1 MNKALFLILI
11 FFFFNNC
18 TSTKKLGFW
27 KNNEKNQNN
36 KKNIK
41 QILITDKKKLT
52 EFNPQLKL
60 NLNIIN
66 IENKTFD
73 NKNNIGSQNYTGLLD
88 KVGSYNYSKL
98 DDIDQLNFKPA
109 FLNDELIFFDKK
121 GSITK
126 YDNSQ
131 KIIWKNNHYSKVEIK
146 LKPKLYFAI
155 DNENLLVVDNI
166 SKYYSVNINTGNLNW
181 MKSNTY
187 PFNSEI
193 RKHKDKIF
201 VVDYKNT
208 LRCYNIKDGTECWNL
223 QTDNSF
229 TISNSKNSL
238 IIINESVIFNN
249 SLGDITAVD
258 IKTGLISWQLPTQN
272 SNIINETYNFK
283 ISKLVSDGKSIFF
296 SNNKN
301 EFYSVDF
308 QTGITNWV
316 NKINSNITPIIINNL
331 IFTISNEGYL
341 FTIEK
346 NTGNI
351 IRINDVYK
359 NYKIKKRKKITP
371 VGFVVA
377 KNKMYLTSNN
387 GIMTIIDL
395 NVGNII
401 NNKKISS
408 QYISEPFI
416 YNEHLYVIKKGS
428 IIKFN

>member
-155 DNENLLVVDNI
+155 DNENLLVVDSI

-377 KNKMYLTSNN
+377 KNKMYLTRNN
-387 GIMTIIDL
+387 GIMTIVDL
-395 NVGNII
+395 NVGNILK
-401 NNKKISS
+401 NKKISS

>member
-1 MNKALFLILI
+1 VNKALFLILI

-155 DNENLLVVDNI
+155 DNENLLVVDSI